1 MLVETTRIAADAAT
15 AAAQNGDDARGWVA
29 LAAAAAFCAVG
40 YRISLRLHPYRPC
53 RACGETGKH
62 RGGVFTASF
71 RACRACG
78 GRGRQL
84 RRFAREP

>member
-1 MLVETTRIAADAAT
+1 MLVETTRIAAEIAT
-15 AAAQNGDDARGWVA
+15 AAAHNGDGGRGWVA
-29 LAAAAAFCAVG
+29 LAAAVVYAVG